1 MSTLSQGG
9 RKHAT
14 LWQMGSVGGN
24 LAENTFLSR
33 ARYRIMKSPLYL
45 IPRSLCMWLSHQAGN
60 VGGDVSGGRIFQV
73 EIDDVVRC
81 TCMTSMLIHL
91 PCSHVII
98 VCRMRHMLQEGSNYM
113 SSYYSLPAEEKTWE
127 PRFELLLDPLQ
138 WSLYDSQDYVPDV
151 ATRKMRKG
159 RRKKKH
165 FNNKIDDIKKGY
177 NNDMYIFDH
186 FDQVKNEVHCSIC
199 HGEGHTMD
207 RHKEWPKRNR
217 RSRGVAGRRSAT
229 TNIIEVS
236 HMNSMLIKF
245 FVGNV
250 LI

>member
-1 MSTLSQGG
+1 
-9 RKHAT
+9 
-14 LWQMGSVGGN
+14 
-24 LAENTFLSR
+24 
-33 ARYRIMKSPLYL
+33 
-45 IPRSLCMWLSHQAGN
+45 MWLSHQAGN

-127 PRFELLLDPLQ
+127 PRFEPLLDPLQ

-177 NNDMYIFDH
+177 NNDMYNFHH